1 MSHLWCKL
9 SEHQTLWRCSICKHY
24 IQSIENT
31 LPDSEAKIYV
41 YSDPLFDIEV
51 FGPFTCQEI
60 IIWNITES

>member
-31 LPDSEAKIYV
+31 LPDSEAKIHDYF
-41 YSDPLFDIEV
+41 SSNIR
-51 FGPFTCQEI
+51 GPFTCEELIVLRIMDQ
-60 IIWNITES
+60 